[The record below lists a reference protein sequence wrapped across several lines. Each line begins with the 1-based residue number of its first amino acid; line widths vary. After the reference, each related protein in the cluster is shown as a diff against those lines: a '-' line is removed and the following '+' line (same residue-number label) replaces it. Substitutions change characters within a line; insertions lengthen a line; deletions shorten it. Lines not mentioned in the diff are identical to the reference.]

1 MKTNIKL
8 LSHPLCVKPVVVGA
22 AVVDAPVVVD
32 STAVVVVV
40 VFAAAVVAEAVV
52 FWDVSPRSTV
62 ARPAISCKY
71 KRGFKNILHLLEFD
85 LTLQVTLVVT
95 SV

>member
-1 MKTNIKL
+1 M
-8 LSHPLCVKPVVVGA
+8 SHPLCVKPVVVGA
-22 AVVDAPVVVD
+22 TVVVVVVLD
-32 STAVVVVV
+32 AVVVVV
-40 VFAAAVVAEAVV
+40 VSADVVVAEAVV

-71 KRGFKNILHLLEFD
+71 KRGFKNILQLLEFD